1 MSKERQRALRICG
14 GNPGCILV
22 ITELLAT
29 PNGIWRV
36 DKLEDLGY
44 RRSLIWL
51 IYKDLLGHDLERMGT
66 LLDNNQLADEVER
79 RIQEDEKFAKQWRR
93 EPSRDHTR
101 PLE

>member
-1 MSKERQRALRICG
+1 MSKKLVLRVCG
-14 GNPGCILV
+14 GNPGCIRV

-29 PNGIWRV
+29 PNGDSRV
-36 DKLEDLGY
+36 DKLEELRY

-79 RIQEDEKFAKQWRR
+79 RIQDDENFARQWRR
-93 EPSRDHTR
+93 ES
-101 PLE
+101 